1 MPVRSSVNKKALKKV
16 EVLGWI
22 RRFAALWVLLM
33 LCAGIPLG
41 PFSMWMGSGAVTI
54 TAVILASLISNW
66 DPRSQLKTLLVLDG
80 LLATVIVT
88 IAVFL

>member
-1 MPVRSSVNKKALKKV
+1 MPVRVSMNRIALKKA